1 MSYPFEVL
9 ALLLVVVSLM
19 GMLWAMF
26 WPKPSTRSPQT
37 PQHWDLVYVDD
48 DGVLLFTMVRVLDLN
63 LDSHRLTAWCSRTGA
78 QRVFKLSKILKATD
92 VQSGERVRLPSSK
105 HLNPEAL
112 VDEQGASTAPAPLR
126 APHKTAAHRRIEAR
140 DAEESVKAD
149 KGKAHKA
156 HRNTFGKSTVDGRG
170 RPHIGWA

>member
-26 WPKPSTRSPQT
+26 WPKSGAPSPQA

-48 DGVLLFTMVRVLDLN
+48 DGVLLFTMVRVLELN

-92 VQSGERVRLPSSK
+92 VQSGERVRLPASQ
-105 HLNPEAL
+105 HLNPESL
-112 VDEQGASTAPAPLR
+112 VDDNGVLKAPATLR
-126 APHKTAAHRRIEAR
+126 SPHKTAAHRRIEAR
-140 DAEESVKAD
+140 DAEKSAKVAKAD
-149 KGKAHKA
+149 KARKASANRHA
-156 HRNTFGKSTVDGRG
+156 GA